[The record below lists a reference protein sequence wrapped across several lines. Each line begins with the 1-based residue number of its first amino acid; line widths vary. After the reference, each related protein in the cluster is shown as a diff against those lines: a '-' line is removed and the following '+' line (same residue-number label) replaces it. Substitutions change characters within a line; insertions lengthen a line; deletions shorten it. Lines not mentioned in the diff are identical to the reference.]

1 MFFDRL
7 IRRTSPF
14 APIALTFAVTGSA
27 LLGSPA
33 QAIDTGGVKESA
45 GAAIG
50 INPTSLARINRR
62 VEEGLVACMK
72 KQGFSYFATGIP
84 VPQDALDGGLANRKA
99 FVEKYGYGL
108 ATLVEPPKK
117 GEEDK
122 NTKYTATLSKSDLR
136 AYNVAIFGTPTPP
149 DGQAGFNSLGA
160 KSCFATVNKAV
171 YGDLGKLQAG
181 IDKYTDVSRRV
192 NADASVIKA
201 MREWSACMKKSGYSY
216 AKDTDVEPD
225 LTTKLNALFTDQTAL
240 GNPDP
245 ASLDVA
251 GLTKLKTVERQTA
264 KTDWD
269 CSKAHLGP
277 RDKVATQLEKKFIA
291 ENQALANELKKVFS
305 AK

>member
-1 MFFDRL
+1 MSP
-7 IRRTSPF
+7 IRNARRVAS
-14 APIALTFAVTGSA
+14 ALTLIFAVSGSA
-27 LLGSPA
+27 LLITPA

-50 INPTSLARINRR
+50 INPTALARISRR
-62 VEEGLVACMK
+62 TEEGLVACMK
-72 KQGFSYFATGIP
+72 KQGFDYFATAIN

-99 FVEKYGYGL
+99 FVDKYGYGI

-117 GEEDK
+117 GEENK
-122 NTKYTATLSKSDLR
+122 NTKYTAGLSKSDMR

-149 DGQAGFNSLGA
+149 SAQAGFDSLGA
-160 KSCFATVNKAV
+160 KSCLVTVNSAV

-181 IDKYTDVSRRV
+181 IDKYADVARRV

-201 MREWSACMKKSGYSY
+201 MRDWSACMKKGGYSY
-216 AKDTDVEPD
+216 AKDTDVEPG
-225 LTTKLNALFTDQTAL
+225 LTEKLTKLFSAQTAL

-245 ASLDVA
+245 SSVDVA
-251 GLTKLKTVERQTA
+251 GLTKLKAVERQTA
-264 KTDWD
+264 KADWD

-291 ENQALANELKKVFS
+291 ENQALANDLKKVFS